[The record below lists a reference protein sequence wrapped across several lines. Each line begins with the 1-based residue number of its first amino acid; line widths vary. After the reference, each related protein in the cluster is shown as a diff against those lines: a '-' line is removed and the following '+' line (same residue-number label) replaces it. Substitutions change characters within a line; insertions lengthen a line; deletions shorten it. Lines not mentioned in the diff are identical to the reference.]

1 MTFFWHFL
9 AKELV
14 VDDPYDPV
22 IARAGG
28 GPGG

>member
-9 AKELV
+9 AKDLV
-14 VDDPYDPV
+14 VDDPYDPA
-22 IARAGG
+22 ARGGG